1 MKGFEKW
8 DKHKIGDVEWI
19 RKHKSHPH
27 RNHFIDYAIA
37 NDSITSILEIG
48 GGELMEAKVIIKKND
63 NIRYTVADV
72 SSSFLKHAKKRG
84 IKRVEASMH
93 KLPFKD
99 NQFDLVYLSSVIEHS
114 PDIKKTIK
122 EICRV
127 SKSYYI
133 TMFKWRMISGGL
145 TPLWKDAN
153 ESASVRYKERKINK
167 NMTKRY
173 YSTYFNLP
181 SLIELLKKHSTIED
195 MNVSI
200 ESDSDT
206 MSYER
211 YKKNIIM
218 KADIWRCGD
227 RLNIIGSCN
236 TNELQ

>member
-8 DKHKIGDVEWI
+8 DQHDVGDVEWI
-19 RKHKSHPH
+19 RKHKTHPH

-48 GGELMEAKVIIKKND
+48 GGELMEAKKVIKQKDKI
-63 NIRYTVADV
+63 IYTVADV
-72 SSSFLKHAKKRG
+72 SSVFLKHAKKIKRG
-84 IKRVEASMH
+84 IKCVKASMH
-93 KLPFKD
+93 ELPFKD
-99 NQFDLVYLSSVIEHS
+99 NHFDLVYLSSVIEHS

-133 TMFKWRMISGGL
+133 TMFKWMMISGGL
-145 TPLWKDAN
+145 ISEYKDAHKA
-153 ESASVRYKERKINK
+153 ASSDYKKRRGN
-167 NMTKRY
+167 KRY

-181 SLIELLKKHSTIED
+181 SIIELLKKYSTIED

-200 ESDSDT
+200 ESDRGT
-206 MSYER
+206 TPYER

-218 KADIWRCGD
+218 NADKWRSGD

-236 TNELQ
+236 K